1 MEILTS
7 HKVQSDRVLT
17 ELCYACVV
25 CDFRCIGSFRKQ
37 KNPETL
43 FFVKCNIKLTQKVTV

>member
-37 KNPETL
+37 KNPESL
-43 FFVKCNIKLTQKVTV
+43 FFVKCNIKLTQKVMV